1 MSNIAIEPIERPVAV
16 EHAPAHDS
24 GHGHGDGHHGPAF
37 LHHHFTDVAQQRE
50 SNQLG
55 MWVFMVTEIMTFGAL
70 FFVYTLYRHL
80 YDVAAHQNGMLSPYG
95 VGSHLLNNN
104 LGFAN
109 TLVLLTSSLTVATA
123 VHAAGMRN
131 KKLLMTMMSVTWV
144 LGAIFLGVKAVEWR
158 ADYDEGLVPGLNWQP
173 REVLAHKG
181 FVLATPTGVQGES
194 FVPNMSGGAPE
205 AIVTPANGKEVY
217 EATLKGLEMEDA
229 AENVSASGASIG
241 EGAVAPETGHGET
254 PHHAYRGVV
263 NGNHMQMFYVVYFT
277 MTGLHAIHMIIG
289 LGLLGTYMF
298 HARRGMFT
306 NEANDQP
313 VEMFGLYWHFVDIVW
328 VFLYPLLYLG
338 TVASAAAH

>member
-16 EHAPAHDS
+16 EHSSHAAHDA

-80 YDVAAHQNGMLSPYG
+80 YAVQAYETGMLSPYG

-109 TLVLLTSSLTVATA
+109 TLVLLTSSLTVAA
-123 VHAAGMRN
+123 SVHYAGLKDK
-131 KKLLMTMMSVTWV
+131 KKLIALMGVTWI
-144 LGAIFLGVKAVEWR
+144 LGFIFLGVKAVEWH
-158 ADYDEGLVPGLNWQP
+158 ADYEEGLVPGLNWNP

-181 FVLATPTGVQGES
+181 FVLATPTGVSGEAYL
-194 FVPNMSGGAPE
+194 PNMNGGAPE
-205 AIVTPANGKEVY
+205 AIVTPGNGKEVY
-217 EATLKGLEMEDA
+217 EATLKGLENQGITEKIG
-229 AENVSASGASIG
+229 ASGATN
-241 EGAVAPETGHGET
+241 EGASAEAET
-254 PHHAYRGVV
+254 PHHEYRGVV
-263 NGNHMQMFYVVYFT
+263 NGMHMQMFYVIYFT

-289 LGLLGTYMF
+289 LGLLATYIF

-313 VEMFGLYWHFVDIVW
+313 VEIFGLYWHFVDIVW

-338 TVASAAAH
+338 TVQ